1 MNSVNFQSRL
11 RRNFSGSV
19 NFQAVFSS
27 DSVNVAGPLS
37 KTATKSLSQP
47 ILFKKMQYAHSNT
60 EYYTKALYFQKKS
73 LNGKES
79 ASSSHTAQGEFDS
92 SSA

>member
-37 KTATKSLSQP
+37 KTATKSMSQP
-47 ILFKKMQYAHSNT
+47 ILSSLIKPKGRGVA
-60 EYYTKALYFQKKS
+60 KAYS
-73 LNGKES
+73 SVLNNRPGS
-79 ASSSHTAQGEFDS
+79 
-92 SSA
+92 

>member
-1 MNSVNFQSRL
+1 MVLICPFLQKRIGWDSDLVAVLLNGPATFTESELKMDWKMNSMNFQSRL

-37 KTATKSLSQP
+37 KTTTKSLSLP
-47 ILFKKMQYAHSNT
+47 IL
-60 EYYTKALYFQKKS
+60 LC
-73 LNGKES
+73 
-79 ASSSHTAQGEFDS
+79 
-92 SSA
+92 